1 MSVNPQNTG
10 YTSIENT
17 KTLGMPYKADGYII
31 ELPQNLLTGTIRFT
45 MFTPQVH
52 DSVTAVYIKNFQLSF
67 TKTEDDTETG
77 NSNSDRIYE
86 NVVNENYI
94 NELEEIEFKITS
106 HNNDGACYSK
116 VIIGDNYLTD
126 NLYSVIEGT
135 TIRPEEHLIRRIIK
149 RYSAPQIKLT
159 QVIKETPD
167 LTPITRLSD
176 NYMVNKRFINVGG
189 TIDYKMNQFQ
199 CIMIEV

>member
-1 MSVNPQNTG
+1 
-10 YTSIENT
+10 
-17 KTLGMPYKADGYII
+17 MPYKADGYII